1 MPNGLEKMIE
11 NCLKN
16 IEEKQKNLFQDEK
29 YVNVL
34 NNFYDTSVN
43 SLSLTLSKENINLK
57 KNIKE
62 EIITSLTK
70 NLNEIDKNF
79 KKTLELV
86 NKSIKDM
93 IIKNYTNYL
102 FDEEIITAL
111 IKDSKTKIQNV
122 NILNKEFL
130 KKYDSIFEL
139 FLYNISV
146 KIDMKGDVNTYNLI
160 NKTMN
165 QNKKIL
171 FDNLKN
177 IYEERKDIII
187 NNYDT
192 YLNSFLIDVK
202 GLKENYKNKNIRL
215 LEDVKLKIIEENIYI
230 TVSKSLNEVAT
241 KITLEIDKTH
251 KKIIALEKTRKN
263 NSKEKEVKELKDYLL
278 SFCNTLYDKSQNTLL
293 KMNLQVGTTY
303 EEVDKSM
310 QKYQDIMYKII
321 DFSYNFDKPFELYK
335 KAVLNG
341 TLFLP
346 TNTCFNMANLVIQEK
361 DNIITLIRGSLVR
374 LFEENL
380 NLINKMS
387 YKELFVSSKINNYF
401 NILTKEEAIKLLEK

>member
-111 IKDSKTKIQNV
+111 IKDSKTKIQNI

-202 GLKENYKNKNIRL
+202 GLKESYKNKNIR
-215 LEDVKLKIIEENIYI
+215 
-230 TVSKSLNEVAT
+230 
-241 KITLEIDKTH
+241 
-251 KKIIALEKTRKN
+251 
-263 NSKEKEVKELKDYLL
+263 
-278 SFCNTLYDKSQNTLL
+278 
-293 KMNLQVGTTY
+293 
-303 EEVDKSM
+303 
-310 QKYQDIMYKII
+310 
-321 DFSYNFDKPFELYK
+321 
-335 KAVLNG
+335 
-341 TLFLP
+341 
-346 TNTCFNMANLVIQEK
+346 
-361 DNIITLIRGSLVR
+361 
-374 LFEENL
+374 
-380 NLINKMS
+380 
-387 YKELFVSSKINNYF
+387 
-401 NILTKEEAIKLLEK
+401 

>member
-43 SLSLTLSKENINLK
+43 SLSLTLSKQNINLK

-111 IKDSKTKIQNV
+111 IKDSKTKIQNI

-130 KKYDSIFEL
+130 KKYDGIFEL

-192 YLNSFLIDVK
+192 YLNTFLIDVK
-202 GLKENYKNKNIRL
+202 GLKESYKNKNINL
-215 LEDVKLKIIEENIYI
+215 MCDVKLKIIEENIYI
-230 TVSKSLNEVAT
+230 TVSKSLSEVAN

-251 KKIIALEKTRKN
+251 NKIPTIKP
-263 NSKEKEVKELKDYLL
+263 LL
-278 SFCNTLYDKSQNTLL
+278 Y
-293 KMNLQVGTTY
+293 
-303 EEVDKSM
+303 
-310 QKYQDIMYKII
+310 
-321 DFSYNFDKPFELYK
+321 
-335 KAVLNG
+335 A
-341 TLFLP
+341 
-346 TNTCFNMANLVIQEK
+346 AW
-361 DNIITLIRGSLVR
+361 
-374 LFEENL
+374 
-380 NLINKMS
+380 
-387 YKELFVSSKINNYF
+387 
-401 NILTKEEAIKLLEK
+401 

>member
-111 IKDSKTKIQNV
+111 IKDSKTKIQNI

-202 GLKENYKNKNIRL
+202 GLKESYKNKNISL

-230 TVSKSLNEVAT
+230 TIV
-241 KITLEIDKTH
+241 
-251 KKIIALEKTRKN
+251 KK
-263 NSKEKEVKELKDYLL
+263 
-278 SFCNTLYDKSQNTLL
+278 
-293 KMNLQVGTTY
+293 
-303 EEVDKSM
+303 
-310 QKYQDIMYKII
+310 
-321 DFSYNFDKPFELYK
+321 K
-335 KAVLNG
+335 K
-341 TLFLP
+341 
-346 TNTCFNMANLVIQEK
+346 
-361 DNIITLIRGSLVR
+361 
-374 LFEENL
+374 
-380 NLINKMS
+380 
-387 YKELFVSSKINNYF
+387 
-401 NILTKEEAIKLLEK
+401 